1 MGPHSSLELGISP
14 VRRSRCART
23 VQHGMGRDI
32 WRGRERRRS
41 ARRALVVA
49 TCLLPSLGTSVGLSQ
64 HAAARAGVLTYIG
77 ESYDIDL
84 LYNPAGQMCVGQ
96 KSQLAVQMT
105 QFGLYKDEA
114 GNDQLVQR
122 VNGNLAGGVMVAESS
137 NPAAVGLNLLTS
149 QLSGTRVFTYEV
161 VAKKVGT
168 SQLTFTYDGSVQGP
182 LPFKSVNARV
192 TDCDY
197 KVDTASMWHMVDS
210 RQNIVALTVVHTT
223 LQKGSETSP
232 GVFNLEKPGG
242 GFSSAENVASAFVP
256 PCTGTYILPNTD
268 VLVDGV
274 LDTNAHKVSVELAF
288 MSVPVQTAVTC
299 IRPSG
304 GNSDVSDLDT
314 VNFDVRVSGGQ
325 SSKTHGIANGLG
337 TFSGRIFYTVTP
349 IPR

>member
-1 MGPHSSLELGISP
+1 M
-14 VRRSRCART
+14 
-23 VQHGMGRDI
+23 
-32 WRGRERRRS
+32 
-41 ARRALVVA
+41 
-49 TCLLPSLGTSVGLSQ
+49 PSLAASVGVSQ

-77 ESYDIDL
+77 ETYDIDL

-122 VNGNLAGGVMVAESS
+122 VNGNLAGGVMVAKSS

-168 SQLTFTYDGSVQGP
+168 SQLMFTYDGGVAGP
-182 LPFKSVNARV
+182 APFKSVNAKV

-197 KVDTASMWHMVDS
+197 KVDTASMWHMADS
-210 RQNIVALTVVHTT
+210 RQNIVALTVVHTM

-232 GVFNLEKPGG
+232 GVFTLEKAGG
-242 GFSSAENVASAFVP
+242 GFSSAENVASAFMP

-268 VLVDGV
+268 VLVTGEV
-274 LDTNAHKVSVELAF
+274 DTNAHKVSVELAYT
-288 MSVPVQTAVTC
+288 SVPVQTAVTC

-314 VNFDVRVSGGQ
+314 VNFDVHVSGGG

-337 TFSGRIFYTVTP
+337 TFSGKIFYTVTP